1 MAQPSP
7 SVLIV
12 PGAWHQIEA
21 YQSFISHL
29 HDAGYAVSFVRLPS
43 FDTDK
48 PRETSCSVDAE
59 AVRVQILDL
68 IDKEA
73 KDVLVV
79 AHSYGGVP
87 ASGAISGLSKVARLK
102 EGRKGGVIGIVY
114 ITAFVALEGTCVL
127 DILGGE
133 WPPFIIPDKVR
144 HSIHAISP
152 HVVS

>member
-29 HDAGYAVSFVRLPS
+29 HDVGFAVSAVNLPS
-43 FDTDK
+43 FDTNT
-48 PRETSCSVDAE
+48 PLETSCFKDTE
-59 AVRVQILDL
+59 AVRVQILNL

-79 AHSYGGVP
+79 AHSYGGIP
-87 ASGAISGLSKVARLK
+87 AGGAVSGLSKVARLK
-102 EGRKGGVIGIVY
+102 EGKQGGVIGIVY
-114 ITAFVALEGTCVL
+114 ITAFVAREGTSVF

-133 WPPFIIPDKVR
+133 WPPYIIPDQVR
-144 HSIHAISP
+144 RLIPATSLLTQ
-152 HVVS
+152 